1 MSVVVP
7 RRWRPLGRSMA
18 HNRWPCRPRVGPLVC
33 LTRAVRNRRN
43 LETCFHYINP
53 SFSSRKIRRTPFILT
68 DKLPPLIL
76 LSRWCISIR
85 IFKLPWKDC
94 RQYAGQKVW
103 CWVRKCLRP
112 EGCIWARRFRQ
123 RNRSLLSSTE
133 KDVHDFYLTNGEAP
147 ARTKSSPLSDLK
159 SRCPMKINVLY
170 SIHF

>member
-1 MSVVVP
+1 MSVVP

-76 LSRWCISIR
+76 LSRWCISVTFSNYLERTAGNMLAKKFDAEFESAFDRKAVFELVGSVREIAH
-85 IFKLPWKDC
+85 FC
-94 RQYAGQKVW
+94 RQLKRMSMTFIWQMERHQLAQKVLH
-103 CWVRKCLRP
+103 CW
-112 EGCIWARRFRQ
+112 
-123 RNRSLLSSTE
+123 T
-133 KDVHDFYLTNGEAP
+133 
-147 ARTKSSPLSDLK
+147 
-159 SRCPMKINVLY
+159 
-170 SIHF
+170 